1 MNFHLCCML
10 PTRRDQLQHSERL
23 QQCCCL
29 VLKSGKQGTVHF
41 FAYSVLQLENPNRAP
56 RAQRTTRVIPVK
68 FVTKDLD
75 DSPKSVREV
84 RKHIQGRG
92 VTYWGVTNVICV
104 REDS

>member
-1 MNFHLCCML
+1 ML
-10 PTRRDQLQHSERL
+10 PTRRDQLQHSDRL
-23 QQCCCL
+23 YQCFCL
-29 VLKSGKQGTVHF
+29 VLKSGKQGTVYF